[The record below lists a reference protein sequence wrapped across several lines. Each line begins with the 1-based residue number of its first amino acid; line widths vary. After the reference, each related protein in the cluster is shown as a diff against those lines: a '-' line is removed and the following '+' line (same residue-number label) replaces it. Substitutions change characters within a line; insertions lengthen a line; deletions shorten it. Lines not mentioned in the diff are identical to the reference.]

1 MIGQPS
7 QVAPPRVSGAALV
20 AIVCTAQLLVQ
31 IGASV
36 WPALLPQMM
45 GRWSLTYSEA
55 GWITAIFRA
64 AYMVAVPLLVPLT
77 DRFDPRTVYLL
88 GVALTCFGHLSFALL
103 ADGFWT
109 AFFARALTGI
119 GWAGTYMTGL
129 KLLAD
134 KVEGRLMSRAT
145 AGHAASIGISG
156 ALSFA
161 FADILARSFGWTAPF
176 VAAAASA
183 AVAWLLIVLTV
194 PRGAPSH
201 DAPSGGSLFDF
212 RPVLRNRS
220 AMAYA
225 LTYCI
230 HTLEYHA
237 VRGWGVAFLGF
248 VAGTAGA
255 GGSSLASPAMVLTVL
270 GILATIATVTGNE
283 LSIRFG
289 RRRLIAGTL
298 LGSIACACLLGL
310 AGPQSYFV
318 AIVLVLIYGFMISL
332 DSSSLTA
339 GTAGSADP
347 SRRGAT
353 LAVHSSLGYFG
364 GFIGPLIV
372 GWTLDLSGGMSAAS
386 WAAAFALVALC
397 VLGSLIL
404 FWVMRPRE
412 LAGDRFQGH
421 A

>member
-1 MIGQPS
+1 MDQPHP
-7 QVAPPRVSGAALV
+7 VTGIRVSGAGLV
-20 AIVCTAQLLVQ
+20 AIVCTAQVLAQ

-36 WPALLPQMM
+36 WPALLPSMM
-45 GRWSLTYSEA
+45 QLWALTYSEA
-55 GWITAIFRA
+55 AWITAIFLA
-64 AYMVAVPLLVPLT
+64 AYMVAVPVLVPLT
-77 DRFDPRTVYLL
+77 DRFDPRAIYLL
-88 GVALTCFGHLSFALL
+88 GVGLTCLGHLLFGLF

-156 ALSFA
+156 ALSFS
-161 FADILARSFGWTAPF
+161 FADVLASNLGWTAPF
-176 VAAAASA
+176 LAASA
-183 AVAWLLIVLTV
+183 FAACAWLLVLCTV
-194 PRGAPSH
+194 PGGAPPHHESK
-201 DAPSGGSLFDF
+201 SGSLFDF

-225 LTYCI
+225 LTYCV

-237 VRGWGVAFLGF
+237 IRGWGVAFLGF
-248 VAGTAGA
+248 VAGSVGVAG
-255 GGSSLASPAMVLTVL
+255 SIVSPATVLTIL
-270 GILATIATVTGNE
+270 GILATIATVMGNE

-289 RRRLIAGTL
+289 RRRLIASAL
-298 LGSIACACLLGL
+298 VACIACACLLGL
-310 AGPQSYFV
+310 AAPQSYV
-318 AIVLVLIYGFMISL
+318 IAIALILFYGFMISL

-339 GTAGSADP
+339 GTAGSAEP

-364 GFIGPLIV
+364 GFMGPLII
-372 GWTLDLSGGMSAAS
+372 GWTLDLSGGMSQSS
-386 WAAAFALVALC
+386 WAMAFAIIGLC
-397 VLGSLIL
+397 VLCSLIVFSL
-404 FWVMRPRE
+404 MKPRE
-412 LAGDRFQGH
+412 LAGDRYEAKG
-421 A
+421 